1 VSIMETRGAEY
12 TVARMDEMKQR
23 ITVIEEKIDKNSA
36 QIDRLIDQ
44 YLKKP
49 Q

>member
-1 VSIMETRGAEY
+1 M
-12 TVARMDEMKQR
+12 ARMDEMKQR